1 MENVKTVAV
10 IGCGTVGASWA
21 ALFLAHGLDVQATDP
36 SPQAEDYLRRF
47 VARAADQLAELGLTG
62 SGKLSFSPRLADALQ
77 GADFVQENAPEKEA
91 LKQDLLAEI
100 DGILPPDVIVA
111 GSTSSLLRSRLVV
124 KCRYP
129 ERHITAHPF
138 NPPHLVPLVE
148 LVGDDED
155 VVGRAAAFYRG
166 IGRRP
171 VVLRREMAGHIANRL
186 ASAVWR
192 EAIYM
197 VEQGVASVADIDAAM
212 AYGPGLRWAIMGPHM
227 TYHLGGGDGG
237 IAHYLAHLGPSQV
250 RRWAAL
256 GTPAFDAETQA
267 KLVEGV
273 AEEAGDSSVA
283 DLEAARDA
291 ALIALLRLKPQLR

>member
-1 MENVKTVAV
+1 MIPVKTVAV

-36 SPQAEDYLRRF
+36 SPEAEAYLRRF
-47 VARAADQLAELGLTG
+47 VVRATAQLAELGLTG
-62 SGKLSFSPRLADALQ
+62 TGKLSFSPKLADALQ

-91 LKQDLLAEI
+91 LKQQLLADI
-100 DGILPPDVIVA
+100 DDLLPPDVIVA

-124 KCRYP
+124 RCRYP

-148 LVGDDED
+148 LVGADAD
-155 VVGRAAAFYRG
+155 VVERAAAFYRG

-171 VVLRREMAGHIANRL
+171 VILRREMAGHLANRL

-212 AYGPGLRWAIMGPHM
+212 AYGPGLRWSIMGPHM

-237 IAHYLAHLGPSQV
+237 IAHYLSHLGASQV

-256 GTPAFDAETQA
+256 GTPVFDGDTQRQ
-267 KLVEGV
+267 LVEGV

-291 ALIALLRLKPQLR
+291 ALIALLKLRPQIR

>member
-1 MENVKTVAV
+1 MQTVQTVAV

-47 VARAADQLAELGLTG
+47 VARASAQLAELGLTG
-62 SGKLSFSPRLADALQ
+62 TGRLGFSTRLADALD
-77 GADFVQENAPEKEA
+77 GAGFVQENAPEKEE

-100 DGILPPDVIVA
+100 DGLLPPDVIVA

-148 LVGDDED
+148 LVGADDGVIE
-155 VVGRAAAFYRG
+155 RAAAFYRG

-171 VVLRREMAGHIANRL
+171 VILRREMAGHIANRL

-212 AYGPGLRWAIMGPHM
+212 AYGPGLRWSIMGPHM

-237 IAHYLAHLGPSQV
+237 IAHYLAHLGASQV

-256 GTPAFDAETQA
+256 GTPAFNETTQQ

-273 AEEAGDSSVA
+273 AEEAGNSSVA
-283 DLEAARDA
+283 ELEAARDA
-291 ALIALLRLKPQLR
+291 ALIAMLKLKPQIR